1 MTLLCTGDGGFNVAG
16 VPMSLNIEV
25 KLGSDASADV
35 GLAARA
41 GVACPNSAVNSPT
54 VFFGGSIGCDENA
67 GTSEGVSPRNG
78 P

>member
-1 MTLLCTGDGGFNVAG
+1 MTGPSTGAGGLNVDGL
-16 VPMSLNIEV
+16 PMSLNIDV
-25 KLGSDASADV
+25 KLGSDEFADV
-35 GLAARA
+35 GFAALE

-54 VFFGGSIGCDENA
+54 VFFGGSIGCEENA